1 MIGKVVV
8 GRSYRGLAN
17 YLLEDERGR
26 IVAGTM
32 AGRTPRELAAEVGQ
46 FRRLNPKLGKA
57 VAHFSLSPAPDDPD
71 LSDEQWQAIA
81 ERFMSE
87 LGFGDAPWI
96 GVIHRDTYFD
106 GQVRPHLH
114 LAACRIS
121 AKTGSTVSDSN
132 FFYRTEEA
140 IRGIERDFGLISVPD
155 PPRRKPKRIPT
166 TKTTTQG
173 EDDMA
178 DTKPTPPNPFKP
190 GDSQYET
197 WPDAFEPGRDL
208 AVLAFVEAVPEA
220 VVPSASVADELTDRK
235 QRDIRRIVRE
245 RGYEQHVRAVLGSDL
260 TKVFIHTAGAVLY
273 FRESGQIADSGD
285 TLTALNGM
293 SEERA
298 AQHIVRLA
306 CARNW
311 RSITFTG
318 SPRFIELSMRLA
330 MSNGLRI
337 EARGKEQ
344 EAILAKL
351 EAEKRG
357 GMGSMSGMAGPAI
370 EADPILAPLAE
381 LDDTQAQTLPR
392 TAPTPAPVALPPAI
406 PDPQPQPPRSPVV
419 GVSPAFPNLRERLK
433 ERRDRLASTQ
443 PSPSEPVPPKRP
455 SPRFP

>member
-8 GRSYRGLAN
+8 GRSYRGLAS

-57 VAHFSLSPAPDDPD
+57 VAHFSLNPAPDDHD

-87 LGFGDAPWI
+87 LGFGDAPWV

-121 AKTGSTVSDSN
+121 AKTGRTVSDSN

-140 IRGIERDFGLISVPD
+140 IRGIERDFGLVSVPD
-155 PPRRKPKRIPT
+155 PPRRKPRPIPAA
-166 TKTTTQG
+166 KTTTQG
-173 EDDMA
+173 DEDMT
-178 DTKPTPPNPFKP
+178 DTTPTPPNPFKP

-208 AVLAFVEAVPEA
+208 AVLAFVEAMPEA

-235 QRDIRRIVRE
+235 RRDVRRIVRE
-245 RGYEQHVRAVLGSDL
+245 KGYEQHVRAVLGSDL
-260 TKVFIHTAGAVLY
+260 TKVFIHTAGAILY

-293 SEERA
+293 PEERA
-298 AQHIVRLA
+298 AQHIVALA

-311 RSITFTG
+311 RSIAFTG
-318 SPRFIELSMRLA
+318 SPSFIERSMRLA

-337 EARGKEQ
+337 EARGAEQ
-344 EAILAKL
+344 EAILTKL

-357 GMGSMSGMAGPAI
+357 GMGAMSGMAGPSI
-370 EADPILAPLAE
+370 ETNPILAPLAE
-381 LDDTQAQTLPR
+381 LDDLHAQTLPR
-392 TAPTPAPVALPPAI
+392 TAPTPAPVATPPAS
-406 PDPQPQPPRSPVV
+406 PQPQPPRPPVV
-419 GVSPAFPNLRERLK
+419 GVFPAFPNLRERLK

-443 PSPSEPVPPKRP
+443 PSPSQPVPPRRP
-455 SPRFP
+455 GPRLS

>member
-1 MIGKVVV
+1 M
-8 GRSYRGLAN
+8 
-17 YLLEDERGR
+17 
-26 IVAGTM
+26 T
-32 AGRTPRELAAEVGQ
+32 
-46 FRRLNPKLGKA
+46 
-57 VAHFSLSPAPDDPD
+57 
-71 LSDEQWQAIA
+71 
-81 ERFMSE
+81 
-87 LGFGDAPWI
+87 
-96 GVIHRDTYFD
+96 DT
-106 GQVRPHLH
+106 
-114 LAACRIS
+114 
-121 AKTGSTVSDSN
+121 T
-132 FFYRTEEA
+132 
-140 IRGIERDFGLISVPD
+140 
-155 PPRRKPKRIPT
+155 
-166 TKTTTQG
+166 
-173 EDDMA
+173 
-178 DTKPTPPNPFKP
+178 PTPPNPFKP

-208 AVLAFVEAVPEA
+208 AVLAFVEALPEA
-220 VVPSASVADELTDRK
+220 VEPSASVADELTDRK
-235 QRDIRRIVRE
+235 KRDVRRIVRE
-245 RGYEQHVRAVLGSDL
+245 KGYEQHVRAVLGSDL
-260 TKVFIHTAGAVLY
+260 TNVFIHTAGAVLY

-318 SPRFIELSMRLA
+318 SPSFIELSMRLA

-337 EARGKEQ
+337 EARGAEQ

-357 GMGSMSGMAGPAI
+357 GMGAMSGMAGPAI

-419 GVSPAFPNLRERLK
+419 GVTPAFPNLRERLK

-443 PSPSEPVPPKRP
+443 PSPSQPVPPKRP
-455 SPRFP
+455 GPRFP

>member
-8 GRSYRGLAN
+8 GRSYRGLAS

-57 VAHFSLSPAPDDPD
+57 VAHFSLNPAPGDPD

-87 LGFGDAPWI
+87 LGFGDTPWI

-106 GQVRPHLH
+106 GQIRPHLH

-121 AKTGSTVSDSN
+121 AKTGRTVSDSN

-155 PPRRKPKRIPT
+155 PPRRKPRPVPA

-173 EDDMA
+173 EEDMT
-178 DTKPTPPNPFKP
+178 DTTPTPPNPFKP

-208 AVLAFVEAVPEA
+208 AVLAFVEAMPEA

-235 QRDIRRIVRE
+235 RRDVRRIVRE
-245 RGYEQHVRAVLGSDL
+245 KGYEQHVRAVLGSDL
-260 TKVFIHTAGAVLY
+260 TKVFIHTAGAILY

-293 SEERA
+293 PEERA
-298 AQHIVRLA
+298 AQHIVALA

-311 RSITFTG
+311 RSIAFTG
-318 SPRFIELSMRLA
+318 SPSFIELSMRLA
-330 MSNGLRI
+330 MSSGLRI
-337 EARGKEQ
+337 EARGAEQ
-344 EAILAKL
+344 EAILTKL

-357 GMGSMSGMAGPAI
+357 GMGAMSGMAGPSI
-370 EADPILAPLAE
+370 ETNPILAPLAE
-381 LDDTQAQTLPR
+381 LDDLPTQTLPR
-392 TAPTPAPVALPPAI
+392 TAPTPAPVATPPAS
-406 PDPQPQPPRSPVV
+406 PQPQPPRPPVV
-419 GVSPAFPNLRERLK
+419 GVFPAFPNLRERLK

-443 PSPSEPVPPKRP
+443 PSPPQPVPPKRP
-455 SPRFP
+455 GPRFS

>member
-8 GRSYRGLAN
+8 GRSYRGLAT

-57 VAHFSLSPAPDDPD
+57 VAHFSLNPAPDDPD

-87 LGFGDAPWI
+87 LGFGDTPWI

-106 GQVRPHLH
+106 GQIRPHLH

-121 AKTGSTVSDSN
+121 AKTGRTVSDSN

-155 PPRRKPKRIPT
+155 PPRRKPRPVPA

-173 EDDMA
+173 EEDMT
-178 DTKPTPPNPFKP
+178 DTTPTPPNPFKP

-208 AVLAFVEAVPEA
+208 AVLAFVEAMPEA

-235 QRDIRRIVRE
+235 RRDVRRIVRE
-245 RGYEQHVRAVLGSDL
+245 KGYEQHVRAVLGSDL
-260 TKVFIHTAGAVLY
+260 TKVFIHTAGAILY

-293 SEERA
+293 PEERA
-298 AQHIVRLA
+298 AQHIVALA

-311 RSITFTG
+311 RSIAFTG
-318 SPRFIELSMRLA
+318 SPSFIELSMRLA
-330 MSNGLRI
+330 MSSGLRI
-337 EARGKEQ
+337 EARGAEQ
-344 EAILAKL
+344 EAILTKL

-357 GMGSMSGMAGPAI
+357 GMGAMSGMAGPSI
-370 EADPILAPLAE
+370 ETNPILAPLAE
-381 LDDTQAQTLPR
+381 LDDLPTQTLPR
-392 TAPTPAPVALPPAI
+392 TAPTPAPVATPPAS
-406 PDPQPQPPRSPVV
+406 PQPQPPRPPVV
-419 GVSPAFPNLRERLK
+419 GVFPAFPNLRERLK

-443 PSPSEPVPPKRP
+443 PSPPQPVPPKRP
-455 SPRFP
+455 GPRFS

>member
-1 MIGKVVV
+1 VIGKVVV

-17 YLLEDERGR
+17 YLLEDGRGQ
-26 IVAGTM
+26 IVAGSM

-57 VAHFSLSPAPDDPD
+57 VAHFSLNPAPDDPD

-81 ERFMSE
+81 ERFMCE

-121 AKTGSTVSDSN
+121 AKTGRTVSDSN

-140 IRGIERDFGLISVPD
+140 IRGIERDFGLIAVPD
-155 PPRRKPKRIPT
+155 PPRRKPKPTPT

-173 EDDMA
+173 EDAMNDG
-178 DTKPTPPNPFKP
+178 P

-197 WPDAFEPGRDL
+197 WPDVFEPGRNL
-208 AVLAFVEAVPEA
+208 AVSALVEAIPEA
-220 VVPSASVADELTDRK
+220 VVPSASVADELTARK
-235 QRDIRRIVRE
+235 RRDIRRIVME
-245 RGYEQHVRAVLGSDL
+245 KGYEQHVRAILGSDL
-260 TKVFIHTAGAVLY
+260 VQVYIHTAGAVLY

-293 SEERA
+293 PEERA
-298 AQHIVRLA
+298 AQHIVALA

-318 SPRFIELSMRLA
+318 SPTFIELSMRLA

-337 EARGKEQ
+337 DARGAQQ

-357 GMGSMSGMAGPAI
+357 GMGAMSGMAGPAI
-370 EADPILAPLAE
+370 KNDPILAPLAE
-381 LDDTQAQTLPR
+381 LDDIEAQTLPR
-392 TAPTPAPVALPPAI
+392 TAPTPAPVALPPAFQ
-406 PDPQPQPPRSPVV
+406 DPQPQPPRSPVV
-419 GVSPAFPNLRERLK
+419 GVTPVFPNLRERLK

-443 PSPSEPVPPKRP
+443 PSPSQPVPPKRP
-455 SPRFP
+455 GPRF